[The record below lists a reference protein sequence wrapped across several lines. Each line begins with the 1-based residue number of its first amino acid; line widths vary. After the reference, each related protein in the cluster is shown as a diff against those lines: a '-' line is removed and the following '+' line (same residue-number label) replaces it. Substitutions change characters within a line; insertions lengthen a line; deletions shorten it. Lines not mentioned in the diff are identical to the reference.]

1 MVDIHELI
9 WDEWNI
15 AHIARHQVI
24 PKEVEEVCSSD
35 PVIQTGKKGRLLVYG
50 LTYAGRMVTVVLDPE
65 PEEGMYYPVTARPTA
80 KKERKI
86 YEQEKEIEQHGKKK

>member
-1 MVDIHELI
+1 MVNIKQLI

-50 LTYAGRMVTVVLDPE
+50 LTHSGRMVTVVLDPE
-65 PEEGMYYPVTARPTA
+65 PEEGIYYPVTARPTA
-80 KKERKI
+80 KKEGEI
-86 YEQEKEIEQHGKKK
+86 YRQEKEAE